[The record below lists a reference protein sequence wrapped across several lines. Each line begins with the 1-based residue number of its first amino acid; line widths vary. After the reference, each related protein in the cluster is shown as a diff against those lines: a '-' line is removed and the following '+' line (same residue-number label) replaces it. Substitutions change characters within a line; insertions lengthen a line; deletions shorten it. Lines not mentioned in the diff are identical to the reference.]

1 MRARGQSSISRGWT
15 RTPASCSYM
24 PARRSSACRMT
35 KNPQAVEVTD
45 RKLLKDKWGETF
57 PSEMCWDSPGRLNKA
72 PTLHPLSYRRAWS
85 FFAEQNQSASSELS
99 DLFLHR
105 RSPGLINHGP
115 RTSRGE
121 MWNLWPV
128 IRYARVNFW
137 AIVYLFCQVTV
148 AVSGYS
154 LIYWVTY
161 KSINRV
167 ASCMFFFYAGS
178 FLQFVVFLKIRRQEV
193 HRKPKVWKPHVTQ
206 K

>member
-72 PTLHPLSYRRAWS
+72 PTLQPLSYRRAWS

-121 MWNLWPV
+121 TWNLWPV

-148 AVSGYS
+148 AVSS
-154 LIYWVTY
+154 FRLFTHLLSHLQIY
-161 KSINRV
+161 KSCCFLHV
-167 ASCMFFFYAGS
+167 F
-178 FLQFVVFLKIRRQEV
+178 FLQDHSCSL
-193 HRKPKVWKPHVTQ
+193 
-206 K
+206 